1 MVWQNKIDKL
11 AELMKKNDVDFLI
24 IGADTDLEYFAGIN
38 SWEGERFKG
47 LVVHS
52 SGQHFYIS
60 PELYYEE
67 TREALAK
74 EDIYQWGDGEGFLKA
89 FKNADKKYD
98 LKNKVIA
105 VNQAVTAVE
114 MLALKEEL
122 NSKFISGQDLV
133 SQIRMIKDEKE
144 REYLKKAG
152 KIADKAAAAVVEF
165 IKPGITEKDIKE
177 KIKELLLEYGGE
189 SLSFETIVASG
200 PNSSKPHYNSD
211 KRVIKKQDLI
221 VLDFGCKYKGYCSDM
236 SRTVFLGEPTEEMKK
251 VYEIVLKANKK
262 AEEIANAGS
271 TAEEVD
277 LAARNIIE
285 EAGYGQNFINR
296 TGHGIGRAVHE
307 GPFIKKGNKLKLKN
321 GMAFSIEPG
330 IYIPGKFGMRV
341 EDIILIENGKGQP
354 LNNYNKEMLVIN
366 YSEER
371 Y

>member
-24 IGADTDLEYFAGIN
+24 IGADTDLEYFTKIN

-74 EDIYQWGDGEGFLKA
+74 EYIYQWGDGEGFLKA

-236 SRTVFLGEPTEEMKK
+236 SRTVFVGEPVELFTKDHLLKK
-251 VYEIVLKANKK
+251 EI
-262 AEEIANAGS
+262 S
-271 TAEEVD
+271 
-277 LAARNIIE
+277 
-285 EAGYGQNFINR
+285 
-296 TGHGIGRAVHE
+296 
-307 GPFIKKGNKLKLKN
+307 
-321 GMAFSIEPG
+321 
-330 IYIPGKFGMRV
+330 
-341 EDIILIENGKGQP
+341 
-354 LNNYNKEMLVIN
+354 
-366 YSEER
+366 
-371 Y
+371 